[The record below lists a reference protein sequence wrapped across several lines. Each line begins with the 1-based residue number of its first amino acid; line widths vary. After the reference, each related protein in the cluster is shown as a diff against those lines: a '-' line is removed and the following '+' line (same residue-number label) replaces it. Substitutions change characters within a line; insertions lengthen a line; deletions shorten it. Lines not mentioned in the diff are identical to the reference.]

1 MIKLMYI
8 NINYIYDSSKIF
20 LKVKW
25 VVYQYKLIL
34 IDDNL
39 NSENII
45 YKHLLTQVVFFRN
58 KID

>member
-34 IDDNL
+34 INDNL
-39 NSENII
+39 NSENSI
-45 YKHLLTQVVFFRN
+45 YHHLLIQVVIFEI
-58 KID
+58 K

>member
-1 MIKLMYI
+1 MMIKLMYI

-34 IDDNL
+34 INDNL
-39 NSENII
+39 NSENSI
-45 YKHLLTQVVFFRN
+45 YHHLLIQAVIFEI
-58 KID
+58 K